1 MKMAGATISTV
12 RLLKNDQPG
21 VGAGVEN
28 VVHNSILVQVVPNIY
43 RKDVKIVMVSP
54 VLRIQDILGWIRI
67 RIRASD

>member
-1 MKMAGATISTV
+1 MKMAGATNSTV

-43 RKDVKIVMVSP
+43 RKEVKIVP
-54 VLRIQDILGWIRI
+54 VPYRTVFCVCSGCREMRIL
-67 RIRASD
+67 